1 MAYYVI
7 CNNKFLGNASALIG
21 PFATKDEA
29 TSWANE
35 KDRFLTKDETFRVYS
50 ETDPKMLFQ
59 R

>member
-21 PFATKDEA
+21 PFNTKDEA

-35 KDRFLTKDETFRVYS
+35 KDPVLD
-50 ETDPKMLFQ
+50 
-59 R
+59 